1 MHQRVK
7 LFYGPSSGAV
17 RIGPVA
23 AIPALLEEQ
32 DVNGD
37 ELISQAGIDPAIFT
51 DPENSLSFDDTG
63 HLLELCVKRTGIA
76 HFGLLVGQ
84 ASSLESLGDFGDLAR
99 YAPTVGEALQG
110 MILHICTNDRGG
122 VATLSSGHGIAE
134 LGYSIYVPV
143 RSGSRQIYNTSLSI
157 INQLLHAMCGD
168 TFNINEVRFTH
179 SRPADIHPYKKMFNA
194 KVVFDADEN
203 VIVFDS
209 HWLDKALPGADE
221 AQYQASLAHLT
232 AVESDLHLDLVEQIR
247 AVLRPMIVSQRCS
260 VELVAGLMSMQPRT
274 LNRRLSDRGTT
285 LRALMGQVRYELA
298 MHLLAESRMTLIKIS
313 TLLGYSDP
321 SVFSRAFYRWSG
333 SSPSAWRRQN
343 SR

>member
-1 MHQRVK
+1 MLLQE
-7 LFYGPSSGAV
+7 LGMSSV
-17 RIGPVA
+17 EVF
-23 AIPALLEEQ
+23 
-32 DVNGD
+32 
-37 ELISQAGIDPAIFT
+37 SKAGIDPALFN
-51 DPENSLSFDDTG
+51 DPENSLSFDDAG
-63 HLLELCVKRTGIA
+63 HLLELCVKYTGMPN
-76 HFGLLVGQ
+76 FGLLVGE
-84 ASSLESLGDFGDLAR
+84 ASSLDGLGDFGDLAR

-134 LGYSIYVPV
+134 LGYAIYVPV
-143 RSGSRQIYNTSLSI
+143 RSGSRHIYNTSLSI

-179 SRPADIHPYKKMFNA
+179 SRPADIQPYKKMFNA

-209 HWLDKALPGADE
+209 HWLDKALPGADALRFE
-221 AQYQASLAHLT
+221 ASLAQLT

-260 VELVAGLMSMQPRT
+260 VDRVAGLLSMHPRT
-274 LNRRLSDRGTT
+274 LNRRLKDRGTT

-298 MHLLAESRMTLIKIS
+298 MHLLAESKLTLIKVS

-333 SSPSAWRRQN
+333 SSPSAWRKQN
-343 SR
+343 AC